1 MACDNKTK
9 TEAGQ
14 SVGAMQPV
22 VGADEVLSKQDT
34 LGAIDDAFGALQ
46 LGTDPIEDEEVFEE
60 RGDYITLTIPE
71 WCNLIGT
78 YGIYKVW
85 RWFDIKDDLNLC
97 KRYWNKTGAKFI
109 DPDLMNVQTYRAKSA
124 FGKSDLDQLKGK
136 NVTDKTLAGLRDHDL
151 LNAVHVYSYNGKKI
165 FGYASATFTKIP
177 GGLKNFYFK
186 LYDGSMAEYEFWY
199 LAWSANRM
207 RIGIRKIQQ
216 QLAKV
221 ADHYREAMAHYN
233 ESGDIIQRDPIAEA
247 MRSVGIGLDLYME
260 SSENGQDRVY
270 VDDSYEEV
278 FEEAGTKID
287 DDIRPIINKLNQK
300 GYKTRYSCSG
310 HPSARMKNDNLR
322 DGVRYGKLY
331 STARIVFDKIYDLPS
346 IPDEWSKKVLNKG
359 EEDEAVAIYVKPPR
373 FHIIDGLPEKQYAN
387 WKKRY
392 MSKLEKWADELPAAG
407 KVKDD
412 ENSEVSLE
420 SVLEEIAGEVM
431 LG

>member
-46 LGTDPIEDEEVFEE
+46 LGADPIEDEETFEE
-60 RGDYITLTIPE
+60 RGDYIKLTIPE
-71 WCNLIGT
+71 WFNLIRL
-78 YGIYKVW
+78 YGAYKIWKWVDSNEDLASCRRCW
-85 RWFDIKDDLNLC
+85 REL
-97 KRYWNKTGAKFI
+97 GAKFI
-109 DPDLMNVQTYRAKSA
+109 DPADMDVQLYKSKSA
-124 FGKSDLDQLKGK
+124 FGRSDLDELKNRRKDGSMF
-136 NVTDKTLAGLRDHDL
+136 REWDL
-151 LNAVHVYSYNGKKI
+151 LNAVHIYSYKGKKI
-165 FGYASATFTKIP
+165 FGYASATFTTIP

-186 LYDGSMAEYEFWY
+186 MYDTSMSEFELWY
-199 LAWSANRM
+199 LVWASNKM
-207 RIGIRKIQQ
+207 RIGLRDKQRKLHE
-216 QLAKV
+216 LAKRLEDECEN
-221 ADHYREAMAHYN
+221 AKN
-233 ESGDIIQRDPIAEA
+233 ESGSDPIAEA
-247 MRSVGIGLDLYME
+247 MNAVGIGLDRCM
-260 SSENGQDRVY
+260 SFSENGQDRVY

-278 FEEAGTKID
+278 FEEAGAKID

-392 MSKLEKWADELPAAG
+392 MSKLEKWTDELPAEG